1 MNRRIFGKKATGFLA
16 AVGAMVGVK
25 AKADVVLPPK
35 KPKTEAPQEAS
46 TTIKIL
52 NQTCYTGPY
61 PGWKPK
67 QRAWVC
73 EYQVVK
79 PDGSVI
85 FRKADVTMFDGPLL
99 TPPSVYPFDIS

>member
-1 MNRRIFGKKATGFLA
+1 MNRRAFSKAVSCLFAAMGFRA
-16 AVGAMVGVK
+16 G